1 MRLTVLGCQAG
12 MPRHGRASSGYLVVD
27 ASATVLLDCG
37 PGVATALS
45 AHRLRPDTVV
55 VSHLHLDH
63 VHDLLPLAKQ
73 LIVERLAAGAE
84 VGPPVPL
91 LVPVGARAV
100 LDAWSALFPVPTVP
114 LLDQAF
120 RLAFDVREYAPGDPL
135 RIGDLDV
142 TLHAVAH
149 AVPACGIR
157 LDGPAGSLAYT
168 GDTGVCDGL
177 LPLARDVDLLLA
189 EATLDAPEPDA
200 TGSGAHG
207 HLCAPDA
214 ARAATDAGARQLVL
228 THLPDGDG
236 ATAAAR
242 LAAARA
248 AFAGPVHL
256 AIPGAVFPVTPN
268 GAT

>member
-12 MPRHGRASSGYLVVD
+12 VPRQGRASSGYLVAD

-37 PGVATALS
+37 PGVATTLSALS
-45 AHRLRPDTVV
+45 TRPDAVV

-73 LIVERLAAGAE
+73 LIVERLAVGAE
-84 VGPPVPL
+84 IGPP
-91 LVPVGARAV
+91 
-100 LDAWSALFPVPTVP
+100 VP

-120 RLAFDVREYAPGDPL
+120 RHAFDVREYAPGDTL
-135 RIGDLDV
+135 RTGELTV

-157 LDGPAGSLAYT
+157 LDGPAGSLAFT

-189 EATLDAPEPDA
+189 EATLDTPD
-200 TGSGAHG
+200 TGAHG
-207 HLCAPDA
+207 HLCAADA
-214 ARAATDAGARQLVL
+214 ARVATAAGARQLVL
-228 THLPDGDG
+228 THLPDD

-242 LAAARA
+242 LAAART

-256 AIPGAVFPVTPN
+256 ATPGAVFPCSPGLHRAVDD
-268 GAT
+268 GS